1 MDTVSFKSLLQQS
14 LNKNILFPTQCY
26 PSGEEMK
33 MEVWGNNRTEKTIVL
48 KPNKGWLKKAKQI
61 ETHEFYFF
69 QHNYELGK
77 RQAHNLIQF
86 K

>member
-26 PSGEEMK
+26 PSGQEMK
-33 MEVWGNNRTEKTIVL
+33 MEVFGNNRTVTTIVL
-48 KPNKGWLKKAKQI
+48 KPNKGWFKKVKQF
-61 ETHEFYFF
+61 ETHEFDFF
-69 QHNYELGK
+69 QHNHELTN
-77 RQAHNLIQF
+77 RQAHNLIEL